1 MRCMAKLWIFPVV
14 FTLAQAFAQ
23 PQIGGGTCSTASL
36 TGNYATTLTGRQ
48 VSTSGTFT
56 GVLQAAGMAS
66 FDGQGN
72 VTAALTG
79 NTNNSTAQ
87 PLTDSGTVSISSN
100 CSGTMTFPDST
111 YNLVVY
117 NQGKSALFSGTSGT
131 NTNAGSLTVLP
142 TACLTATL
150 SGVYAF
156 SANGFNFTGTSIVGV
171 SDFTGLLQFDG
182 DGKLVANWSMISGGT
197 PTQVSAT
204 GTYAVNTPSSCLG
217 TATLADTK
225 GNAYSLSFG
234 ITNSTGAGFQLLA
247 SGPQLTFLGSGHNA
261 FMNPSQSVSNGAS
274 FKAGLT
280 APGSIFSIF
289 GENLGEA
296 PGVDASVIPLPPSI
310 GSARVTV
317 NGETAPL
324 FYAGPGQINAQMPI
338 DIAPGLATLVV
349 TSGNAKSNAAAV
361 AIPQA
366 APGIFIY
373 GTSNHAVVINPSGAT
388 NADGVPAHVGDTVV
402 VYFTGG
408 GPVTP
413 AATWTTGAASPDG
426 RSPVT
431 LTNSVTV
438 NGNAAQVM
446 YVGLSGGSVGLYQAN
461 FVIPQVAAGD
471 HPLVITVNGVKSNSA
486 AITIAE

>member
-1 MRCMAKLWIFPVV
+1 
-14 FTLAQAFAQ
+14 
-23 PQIGGGTCSTASL
+23 
-36 TGNYATTLTGRQ
+36 
-48 VSTSGTFT
+48 
-56 GVLQAAGMAS
+56 
-66 FDGQGN
+66 
-72 VTAALTG
+72 
-79 NTNNSTAQ
+79 
-87 PLTDSGTVSISSN
+87 
-100 CSGTMTFPDST
+100 MTFPDAT

-156 SANGFNFTGTSIVGV
+156 SANGFNFSSTSISGV

-182 DGKLVANWSMISGGT
+182 EGNLVANWSMISGTT

-234 ITNSTGAGFQLLA
+234 ITNSTGADFQLIA
-247 SGPQLTFLGSGHNA
+247 SGPQLIFSGSGHNS
-261 FMNPSQSVSNGAS
+261 FLNPSQSVSNGAS

-289 GENLGEA
+289 GENLGAA
-296 PGVDASVIPLPPSI
+296 PGADASVIPLPASI
-310 GSARVTV
+310 GSAQVTV

-338 DIAPGLATLVV
+338 DIAPGLATVAV
-349 TSGNAKSNAAAV
+349 TNGNAKSNAVAV
-361 AIPQA
+361 TISQA
-366 APGIFIY
+366 APGIFVY
-373 GTSNHAVVINPSGAT
+373 GTNNHAVVINPHGAT
-388 NADGVPAHVGDTVV
+388 NSENLPALVGDTVV
-402 VYFTGG
+402 AYFTGG

-413 AATWTTGAASPDG
+413 SGAWTTGAASPDG
-426 RSPVT
+426 SSPVT
-431 LTNSVTV
+431 SSNSVTV
-438 NGNAAQVM
+438 NGKVAKVN

-461 FVIPQVAAGD
+461 FVIPNVIAGD
-471 HPLVITVNGVKSNSA
+471 HPLVITVNGVKSA
-486 AITIAE
+486 PATITIGD